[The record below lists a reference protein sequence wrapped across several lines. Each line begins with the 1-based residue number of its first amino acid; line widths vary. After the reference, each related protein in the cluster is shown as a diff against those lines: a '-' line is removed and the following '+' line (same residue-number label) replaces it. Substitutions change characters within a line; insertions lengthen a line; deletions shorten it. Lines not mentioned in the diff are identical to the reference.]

1 MIGDAV
7 ELRYNATGLC
17 VAQRNM
23 QRPDSLL
30 KTAAWFDQNFGLPAL
45 ETQATR
51 MMTRMTAALAL
62 VMLGSSP
69 LSGNLLA
76 QEYPA
81 DLSRGK
87 AIYERHCLTCH
98 GPRGLGDGPSALLLT
113 ITPTNFHRA
122 GSFMKSDESLLR
134 MIEHGG
140 VFSPMH
146 AWRGRLTDGEMQ
158 DVLAYIR
165 VLSQEPR

>member
-1 MIGDAV
+1 
-7 ELRYNATGLC
+7 
-17 VAQRNM
+17 
-23 QRPDSLL
+23 
-30 KTAAWFDQNFGLPAL
+30 
-45 ETQATR
+45 
-51 MMTRMTAALAL
+51 MMTRITVVLAFA
-62 VMLGSSP
+62 VLGGLP
-69 LSGNLLA
+69 LSTSLLG

-81 DLSRGK
+81 DVSRGK
-87 AIYERHCLTCH
+87 AVYERHCLTCH

-113 ITPTNFHRA
+113 ITPTDFHRA

-165 VLSQEPR
+165 ALSQESR

>member
-1 MIGDAV
+1 
-7 ELRYNATGLC
+7 
-17 VAQRNM
+17 
-23 QRPDSLL
+23 
-30 KTAAWFDQNFGLPAL
+30 
-45 ETQATR
+45 
-51 MMTRMTAALAL
+51 MTRMTAALAL

-87 AIYERHCLTCH
+87 AIYERHCLTCR